1 MWVPRAEIKSLRL
14 EVKGSMEPSGP
25 TPHLRD
31 EESGVENRSD
41 LPRSMCEEPK
51 VSGKRP
57 TRMTAMQ
64 GDPKTTEAMSPQALL
79 TI

>member
-1 MWVPRAEIKSLRL
+1 MWVPGAEIKSLRL
-14 EVKGSMEPSGP
+14 EVKGALEPSAP

-31 EESGVENRSD
+31 EELGVESGSD
-41 LPRSMCEEPK
+41 LPRSMCEEPR

-57 TRMTAMQ
+57 TRMTAVQ

-79 TI
+79 SI